1 MRNASFMEKKKHQIE
16 PIIVVAAIPVNSSR
30 YKYEARMTFHKKNDI
45 SQKKKESLSQSHKT
59 NFRFLNPMKI
69 FNLLKTKKNIYG
81 HPLPLT

>member
-45 SQKKKESLSQSHKT
+45 SQKKK
-59 NFRFLNPMKI
+59 RVFLNPIKPI
-69 FNLLKTKKNIYG
+69 SAFSI
-81 HPLPLT
+81 P